1 MSSIQ
6 LDISKKFSSSAV
18 RDVPHNLEPS
28 HRSDAEKAI
37 VKVQQLHMD
46 KSRSSA
52 AKFNSLPAQLKH
64 VAVPSTENCADRRG
78 ATSWEE
84 DGAQLVQ
91 KIAELMREKA
101 NFKQDGHTSPKHVA
115 HPHRETS
122 HPTSWRGAYSQ
133 GHSDVGTVCLVKDRL
148 VDDGRKSLDAQVPSL
163 GSYGHPH
170 NCAGGCKYA
179 WKPRGCKDGPMC
191 TRCHIC
197 PWTRARER
205 ARTTEPNSDGT
216 GDLQESTLEPSSD
229 ATAGFGVRIATWSL

>member
-1 MSSIQ
+1 MFIATRRHELGNNMSSIQ
-6 LDISKKFSSSAV
+6 LDPSKKFSSSAV
-18 RDVPHNLEPS
+18 WDVPHNLEPS

-37 VKVQQLHMD
+37 VK
-46 KSRSSA
+46 
-52 AKFNSLPAQLKH
+52 
-64 VAVPSTENCADRRG
+64 
-78 ATSWEE
+78 E

-91 KIAELMREKA
+91 KIAELMKEKA